1 MQKRTLNVLSTIII
15 IISAIVII
23 KSIVSIY
30 KNKTSPSLF
39 IQTEKP
45 NNDPLTEIAFNEELR
60 DAGDL
65 SRDTIIYQNYT
76 IRNIGNNPLIVYH
89 VSPDCNCTDYDLSQR
104 IALPGDST
112 IIRLTISTKGKQVG
126 MFMLNTVI
134 KVNTNKQFYRLR
146 LIGNVTSGK

>member
-76 IRNIGNNPLIVYH
+76 IRNIGNKSNLSKIVY
-89 VSPDCNCTDYDLSQR
+89 
-104 IALPGDST
+104 IM
-112 IIRLTISTKGKQVG
+112 I
-126 MFMLNTVI
+126 
-134 KVNTNKQFYRLR
+134 
-146 LIGNVTSGK
+146 